1 MEIVPSLSVISIRCK
16 RIEMQQRE
24 QDNNN
29 GVVVYV
35 SK

>member
-1 MEIVPSLSVISIRCK
+1 MLTTVQTVNQPIAKVQTYRDAA
-16 RIEMQQRE
+16 E